1 MTLGMFSA
9 QTHFAMTAGFDGQV
23 ILQEPNDLFS
33 PSGWTVFMG
42 WETHHKEGQHRR
54 GEKRSFRGWNWEKSR
69 EQCISTD
76 HMSSHNVKNQLR
88 QQDGKIWNS
97 N

>member
-23 ILQEPNDLFS
+23 IWQEPNDLFS

-42 WETHHKEGQHRR
+42 
-54 GEKRSFRGWNWEKSR
+54 
-69 EQCISTD
+69 
-76 HMSSHNVKNQLR
+76 
-88 QQDGKIWNS
+88 
-97 N
+97 